1 MVYLLFGASVA
12 THTET
17 NNVELKKKKKK
28 IVHQKLAFTQKT
40 SKYVPFKNKPLS

>member
-17 NNVELKKKKKK
+17 NNVELKKKKK

>member
-17 NNVELKKKKKK
+17 NNVELKKKKKDCSSETSFYTENLQ
-28 IVHQKLAFTQKT
+28 ICTFQK
-40 SKYVPFKNKPLS
+40 